1 MPRPSPKTR
10 VPTRFPEPAPACRHF
25 GTCGACDRLD
35 QPIAEQLREKTAAV
49 EHLLHPF
56 LGGLRVEYEVPQSTP
71 MHARARLLYAARPD
85 RNGRLTLG
93 HFAFH
98 THDVVRIAECRT
110 QDEGL
115 TALGV
120 ATEKILREMRIEAY
134 DPNSGKGSVR
144 AFQARLSPGTGELL
158 MTVVTSSGL
167 FPARPE
173 IAERLLRAANDLP
186 PHGRPHMHAVGV
198 VRSIS
203 ERDDE
208 FLLGD
213 RYVALKG
220 RDHQFDRAGG
230 LTFRVSAGSFY
241 QIHREADA
249 QLYRPALRLAGAVRG
264 LRVVDGYGG
273 VGTFGLRCAKASA
286 ANVEI
291 VEDNP
296 TACRDAEHNAARN
309 ELAQVLVV
317 RAKFTAA
324 EFAPGPDLLLVDPP
338 RSGLG
343 AEGVRRVLA
352 ARPKRVLHVA
362 CSAESLA
369 ADLEGL
375 LAGGQR
381 VKAMRLCD
389 LFPHTGHVELVTLL
403 E

>member
-1 MPRPSPKTR
+1 
-10 VPTRFPEPAPACRHF
+10 
-25 GTCGACDRLD
+25 
-35 QPIAEQLREKTAAV
+35 
-49 EHLLHPF
+49 
-56 LGGLRVEYEVPQSTP
+56 
-71 MHARARLLYAARPD
+71 
-85 RNGRLTLG
+85 
-93 HFAFH
+93 
-98 THDVVRIAECRT
+98 
-110 QDEGL
+110 
-115 TALGV
+115 
-120 ATEKILREMRIEAY
+120 
-134 DPNSGKGSVR
+134 
-144 AFQARLSPGTGELL
+144 
-158 MTVVTSSGL
+158 
-167 FPARPE
+167 
-173 IAERLLRAANDLP
+173 
-186 PHGRPHMHAVGV
+186 V

-213 RYVALKG
+213 RHVALKG

-241 QIHREADA
+241 QIHRDADA
-249 QLYRPALRLAGAVRG
+249 QLYRPALRMAGDVRG

-273 VGTFGLRCAKASA
+273 VGTFALRCAKAFA
-286 ANVEI
+286 ASVEI

-296 TACRDAEHNAARN
+296 SACRDAEYNAARN
-309 ELAQVLVV
+309 ELAQVRVV

-324 EFAPGPDLLLVDPP
+324 EFAHGPDLLIVDPP

-352 ARPKRVLHVA
+352 ARPKRLLHVA

-369 ADLEGL
+369 ADLDGL
-375 LAGGQR
+375 VTGGHR